1 MNRFYLNLFSA
12 VSRNMAK
19 MLLVAAA
26 ISAPATSIR
35 VTAAPVSSAAVVDD
49 SPVKMKDAPLGASP
63 ITGLADL
70 TGLTLDQI
78 TACVVDE
85 NKFPDDK
92 TKIVFLY
99 NVKTGQFINA
109 GGYWGTHISLKDY
122 PISLWVNINDTGL
135 EFAQNLETGQGAL
148 LGWVAKDDLEAD
160 RGVFVDRKKNES
172 VGTHNPWTLE
182 QVTGDTKNS
191 FRIYTKVGEAN
202 YYLCANG
209 GVTDQDKNCEAMPM
223 DVIKN
228 KNLTGYDSWRV
239 FTMEQ
244 ILDLQK
250 LNSDNMTSSLDISF
264 ELLCPGFSRG
274 NKDISKWKIA
284 TFGVATDGGAR
295 FGLDKLYNTTPK
307 MGADKTYDKNV
318 VGDEKTAFGDITY
331 KGSEDY
337 MRKLGKYYCADA
349 KNIRGAIYQD
359 VKVSRGG
366 SYVVECKGFSTTSKA
381 KLFATRLDKDGNEMP
396 HSLHQ
401 TVLWQTEDM
410 SEAEKEALHV
420 AEQNMDYA
428 GKNFYGSRQYIN
440 TVLVQIPEPE
450 DEGDYNY
457 IRFGLV
463 IGEDRDDTTPGSGE
477 WTVFDDFRLLY
488 ASRTIDEDLILDEDR
503 ADLEYLFTCSN
514 NYKNKVLHLKK
525 TLKTDK
531 WNSFV
536 LPVNLSRDQFRQA
549 FGANARLAK
558 LSNLTSNEIQFQTV
572 KMDDDNIADKVL
584 EAYTPY
590 IIFPNK
596 DMSTSLTPRY
606 RALLTETGTG
616 TKSHQVVIAGN
627 HFEIPN
633 VTLATNAENKN
644 DLTNID
650 PDTWTTRKMYSVSG
664 NGTMEAHG
672 TFARTFG
679 TAEQN
684 LDENSNDYGK
694 YTFTDRNIIAGRDD
708 LAGSYFFDNGTLY
721 HSDTK
726 VRGLRGFSCWFKPVN
741 GAATKTSL
749 YIDGVANGV
758 STDLTDVI
766 YFGDNEPKGK
776 AAQGIFN
783 MQGQLV
789 RHGSD
794 TTGLPAGL
802 YIVNGRKRVV
812 E

>member
-1 MNRFYLNLFSA
+1 MNRFYLNLFS
-12 VSRNMAK
+12 VMSHNMAK

-26 ISAPATSIR
+26 ISASATSIK
-35 VTAAPVSSAAVVDD
+35 VTAAPVSSAAVVDE
-49 SPVKMKDAPLGASP
+49 SPVKMKDALLGTSP

-78 TACVVDE
+78 TACAVPE
-85 NKFPDDK
+85 NTFPDDK
-92 TKIVFLY
+92 AKIVFLY
-99 NVKTGQFINA
+99 NVRTGQFINA

-122 PISLWVNINDTGL
+122 PISLWVNTNGTGL

-148 LGWVAKDDLEAD
+148 LGWVANDKLDAD

-182 QVTGDTKNS
+182 QVPGDAKNS

-209 GVTDQDKNCEAMPM
+209 DVTDQDKNCEAMPI
-223 DVIKN
+223 DSINKN
-228 KNLTGYDSWRV
+228 NLTGYDSWRV

-244 ILDLQK
+244 ILNLQK

-274 NKDISKWKIA
+274 NKDIEKWKIA
-284 TFGVATDGGAR
+284 TFGVAADGGAR

-307 MGADKTYDKNV
+307 VRTDKTYDKDV
-318 VGDEKTAFGDITY
+318 VGNEETAFGEITY
-331 KGSEDY
+331 KGSDDY

-381 KLFATRLDKDGNEMP
+381 KLFATRLDKDGNEVP

-410 SEAEKEALHV
+410 SEAERTALHV
-420 AEQNMDYA
+420 DEQNMDYA

-450 DEGDYNY
+450 NEGDYNY

-463 IGEDRDDTTPGSGE
+463 IGEDKDDKTPGSGE

-572 KMDDDNIADKVL
+572 NLNDATMADKVL

-606 RALLTETGTG
+606 KALLTETGG
-616 TKSHQVVIAGN
+616 AAKSHQVVIAGN

-633 VTLATNAENKN
+633 VTLATKEDNTN
-644 DLTNID
+644 DLDNID
-650 PDTWTTRKMYSVSG
+650 HDTWTTRKMYSVSG

-708 LAGSYFFDNGTLY
+708 LVGSYFFDNGTLY

-726 VRGLRGFSCWFKPVN
+726 KRGLRGFSCWFKPVN
-741 GAATKTSL
+741 GEPTKTSL

-758 STDLTDVI
+758 STDLSDVI

>member
-49 SPVKMKDAPLGASP
+49 SPVKMKDALLGTSS

-78 TACVVDE
+78 TACAVDE

-99 NVKTGQFINA
+99 NVRTGQFINA

-122 PISLWVNINDTGL
+122 PISLWVNTNGTGL
-135 EFAQNLETGQGAL
+135 EFAQNLETGVGSL
-148 LGWVAKDDLEAD
+148 LGWVVNDKLDAD
-160 RGVFVDRKKNES
+160 EGVFIDRKKNED
-172 VGTHNPWTLE
+172 GWTHNPWTLE
-182 QVTGDTKNS
+182 QVTGDAKNS
-191 FRIYTKVGEAN
+191 FRICTKVGEAN

-209 GVTDQDKNCEAMPM
+209 DITDQDKNCEAMTI

-228 KNLTGYDSWRV
+228 NNLTGYDSWRV

-244 ILDLQK
+244 IQALQK
-250 LNSDNMTSSLDISF
+250 LNSDNMTSSLDLSF
-264 ELLCPGFSRG
+264 KLLCPGFSRG
-274 NKDISKWKIA
+274 TKDISKWKIA

-307 MGADKTYDKNV
+307 VRADKTYDKNV
-318 VGDEKTAFGDITY
+318 VGNEATTFGDITY
-331 KGSEDY
+331 QGSEDY

-359 VKVSRGG
+359 VKVESGG
-366 SYVVECKGFSTTSKA
+366 SYVIECKGFSTTSKA
-381 KLFATRLDKDGNEMP
+381 KLFATRLDKNGNEVKN
-396 HSLHQ
+396 SLHQ

-440 TVLVQIPEPE
+440 TVLVQIPEPA
-450 DEGDYNY
+450 EGDYNY
-457 IRFGLV
+457 IRFGLF
-463 IGEDRDDTTPGSGE
+463 IGEDKTDKTPGSGE

-488 ASRTIDEDLILDEDR
+488 ASKTIDEDLILDEDR
-503 ADLEYLFTCSN
+503 ADLEYLVKCSN
-514 NYKNKVLHLKK
+514 NYRNKVLHLKK

-572 KMDDDNIADKVL
+572 NLNDDNIAGKVL

-596 DMSTSLTPRY
+596 NMSANRGPAY
-606 RALLTETGTG
+606 KALLTETGTE

-633 VTLATNAENKN
+633 ITLATKADNTN
-644 DLTNID
+644 DLDNLNTT
-650 PDTWTTRKMYSVSG
+650 TWTTKKMYSVSG

-679 TAEQN
+679 TAVQE
-684 LDENSNDYGK
+684 LDEDSADYGK
-694 YTFTDRNIIAGRDD
+694 YTFTDRKIIKGRDD
-708 LAGSYFFDNGTLY
+708 LKGSYFFDNGTLY

-741 GAATKTSL
+741 GEPTKTSL

-758 STDLTDVI
+758 STDLSDVI

>member
-1 MNRFYLNLFSA
+1 M
-12 VSRNMAK
+12 
-19 MLLVAAA
+19 
-26 ISAPATSIR
+26 
-35 VTAAPVSSAAVVDD
+35 
-49 SPVKMKDAPLGASP
+49 
-63 ITGLADL
+63 
-70 TGLTLDQI
+70 
-78 TACVVDE
+78 
-85 NKFPDDK
+85 
-92 TKIVFLY
+92 
-99 NVKTGQFINA
+99 
-109 GGYWGTHISLKDY
+109 
-122 PISLWVNINDTGL
+122 
-135 EFAQNLETGQGAL
+135 
-148 LGWVAKDDLEAD
+148 
-160 RGVFVDRKKNES
+160 
-172 VGTHNPWTLE
+172 
-182 QVTGDTKNS
+182 
-191 FRIYTKVGEAN
+191 
-202 YYLCANG
+202 
-209 GVTDQDKNCEAMPM
+209 
-223 DVIKN
+223 
-228 KNLTGYDSWRV
+228 
-239 FTMEQ
+239 
-244 ILDLQK
+244 
-250 LNSDNMTSSLDISF
+250 
-264 ELLCPGFSRG
+264 
-274 NKDISKWKIA
+274 
-284 TFGVATDGGAR
+284 
-295 FGLDKLYNTTPK
+295 
-307 MGADKTYDKNV
+307 
-318 VGDEKTAFGDITY
+318 
-331 KGSEDY
+331 
-337 MRKLGKYYCADA
+337 
-349 KNIRGAIYQD
+349 
-359 VKVSRGG
+359 
-366 SYVVECKGFSTTSKA
+366 
-381 KLFATRLDKDGNEMP
+381 DKDGKEVS

-410 SEAEKEALHV
+410 SESERAALHV
-420 AEQNMDYA
+420 DEQNMDYA

-440 TVLVQIPEPE
+440 TVLVQIPELK
-450 DEGDYNY
+450 DGDCNY
-457 IRFGLV
+457 IRFGLF
-463 IGEDRDDTTPGSGE
+463 IGEDKDDKTPGSGE

-488 ASRTIDEDLILDEDR
+488 ASKTIDEDLILDEDR
-503 ADLEYLFTCSN
+503 ADLEYLYTCSN
-514 NYKNKVLHLKK
+514 NYRNKVLHLKK

-558 LSNLTSNEIQFQTV
+558 LSNLTSTEIQFKTV
-572 KMDDDNIADKVL
+572 KMDDENIADKVL

-606 RALLTETGTG
+606 KALLTETGG
-616 TKSHQVVIAGN
+616 AAKSHQVVIAGN

-633 VTLATNAENKN
+633 VTLATKEDNTN
-644 DLTNID
+644 DLDNID
-650 PDTWTTRKMYSVSG
+650 RDTWTTRKMYSVSG

-684 LDENSNDYGK
+684 LDEESKDYGK

-726 VRGLRGFSCWFKPVN
+726 KRGLRGFSCWFKPVN
-741 GAATKTSL
+741 GEPTKTSL

-758 STDLTDVI
+758 STDLSDVI

>member
-1 MNRFYLNLFSA
+1 MNKFYLNLFSA

-26 ISAPATSIR
+26 ISASATSVR
-35 VTAAPVSSAAVVDD
+35 VTAAPVSSAAVVDE
-49 SPVKMKDAPLGASP
+49 SPVKMKDALLGTSS

-78 TACVVDE
+78 TACAVPE
-85 NKFPDDK
+85 NTFPDDK
-92 TKIVFLY
+92 AKIVFLY
-99 NVKTGQFINA
+99 NVRTGQFINA

-122 PISLWVNINDTGL
+122 PMPLWVNTNGTGL
-135 EFAQNLETGQGAL
+135 EFAQNLETGVGSL
-148 LGWVAKDDLEAD
+148 LGWVVNNNLEAD
-160 RGVFVDRKKNES
+160 RGVFIDRKKSET
-172 VGTHNPWTLE
+172 GWTHNPWTLE
-182 QVTGDTKNS
+182 QVTGDAKKS
-191 FRIYTKVGEAN
+191 FRISTKVGEAN

-209 GVTDQDKNCEAMPM
+209 DITDQDKNCEAMPI
-223 DVIKN
+223 DVINN
-228 KNLTGYDSWRV
+228 KNLTGYDLWRV

-244 ILDLQK
+244 ILNLQK

-274 NKDISKWKIA
+274 NKDIEKWKIA
-284 TFGVATDGGAR
+284 TFGVATGGGAR

-307 MGADKTYDKNV
+307 VRADKTYDKNV

-359 VKVSRGG
+359 VMVSRGG

-381 KLFATRLDKDGNEMP
+381 KLFATRLDKKGNEMP

-410 SEAEKEALHV
+410 SEAERTALHV
-420 AEQNMDYA
+420 DEQNMDYA

-450 DEGDYNY
+450 NEGDYNY

-463 IGEDRDDTTPGSGE
+463 IGEDKNDTTPGSGE

-572 KMDDDNIADKVL
+572 NLNDDKMAGKVL

-596 DMSTSLTPRY
+596 DMSTSFTPRY

-633 VTLATNAENKN
+633 VTLATKEDNTN
-644 DLTNID
+644 DLDNID
-650 PDTWTTRKMYSVSG
+650 RDTWTTKKMYSVSG

-694 YTFTDRNIIAGRDD
+694 YTFTDRNIIDGRDN
-708 LAGSYFFDNGTLY
+708 LKGSYFFDNGTLY

-758 STDLTDVI
+758 STDLSDVI

>member
-1 MNRFYLNLFSA
+1 MFYLNLFSA

-26 ISAPATSIR
+26 ISAPATSLR
-35 VTAAPVSSAAVVDD
+35 VTATPVSSAAVVDD

-70 TGLTLDQI
+70 TGLTLDEI
-78 TACVVDE
+78 TACAVPE
-85 NKFPDDK
+85 NSFPDERA
-92 TKIVFLY
+92 KIVFLY

-122 PISLWVNINDTGL
+122 PISLWVNTNGTGL

-160 RGVFVDRKKNES
+160 RGVFIDRSKNES
-172 VGTHNPWTLE
+172 GWTHNPWTLE
-182 QVTGDTKNS
+182 QVPGDAKNS
-191 FRIYTKVGEAN
+191 FKISTKVGEAN
-202 YYLCANG
+202 YYLCANR
-209 GVTDQDKNCEAMPM
+209 GVTDQDKNCEAMPAE
-223 DVIKN
+223 DIKN
-228 KNLTGYDSWRV
+228 NNLADYDVWRV
-239 FTMEQ
+239 FTMKQ
-244 ILDLQK
+244 ILDLQL

-274 NKDISKWKIA
+274 NKDISKWNIA
-284 TFGVATDGGAR
+284 TFGVATGGGAR

-307 MGADKTYDKNV
+307 VINDDNKKHYDINV
-318 VGDEKTAFGDITY
+318 VGNEKTTFGNITY
-331 KGSEDY
+331 TGSEDY

-381 KLFATRLDKDGNEMP
+381 KLFATRLDKNGKEQP
-396 HSLHQ
+396 LSLHQ

-420 AEQNMDYA
+420 DEQNMDYA

-440 TVLVQIPEPE
+440 TVLVQIPEL
-450 DEGDYNY
+450 DEGDFNY
-457 IRFGLV
+457 IRFGLC

-536 LPVNLSRDQFRQA
+536 LPVNLSRNQFRQA

-572 KMDDDNIADKVL
+572 NLNDNKIADKVL

-596 DMSTSLTPRY
+596 DMSTSFTPRY

-616 TKSHQVVIAGN
+616 TKSHQVVIEGN

-633 VTLATNAENKN
+633 VTLATKEDNTN
-644 DLTNID
+644 DLDNID
-650 PDTWTTRKMYSVSG
+650 RDTWTINKMYSVSG

-679 TAEQN
+679 TATQN
-684 LDENSNDYGK
+684 LDESSNDYGK
-694 YTFTDRNIIAGRDD
+694 YTFTDRKIIDGRDD
-708 LAGSYFFDNGTLY
+708 LKGSYFFDNGTLY

-741 GAATKTSL
+741 GEPTKTSL

-758 STDLTDVI
+758 STDLSDVI
-766 YFGDNEPKGK
+766 YFGDDEPKGK

>member
-1 MNRFYLNLFSA
+1 MNMFYLNLFSA

-26 ISAPATSIR
+26 ISAPATSVR

-49 SPVKMKDAPLGASP
+49 SPVKMKDALLGESS

-78 TACVVDE
+78 TACAVKADS
-85 NKFPDDK
+85 FPADRA
-92 TKIVFLY
+92 KIVFLY

-122 PISLWVNINDTGL
+122 PISLWVNTNGTGL

-148 LGWVAKDDLEAD
+148 LGWVANDKLEAD
-160 RGVFVDRKKNES
+160 RGVFVDRTKNES
-172 VGTHNPWTLE
+172 GWTHNPWTLE
-182 QVTGDTKNS
+182 QVTGDAKNS
-191 FRIYTKVGEAN
+191 FKIYTKVGEVN
-202 YYLCANG
+202 YYLCANR
-209 GVTDQDKNCEAMPM
+209 GVTDQDKNCEAMPI
-223 DVIKN
+223 DVIN
-228 KNLTGYDSWRV
+228 NNNLASYDLWRV

-244 ILDLQK
+244 ILNLQK

-274 NKDISKWKIA
+274 NKDISKWNIA
-284 TFGVATDGGAR
+284 TFGVATGGGAR
-295 FGLDKLYNTTPK
+295 FGLDKLYNTTPIVK
-307 MGADKTYDKNV
+307 ENNAYDINV
-318 VGDEKTAFGDITY
+318 VGNEATQFGDITY
-331 KGSEDY
+331 TGSQDY

-381 KLFATRLDKDGNEMP
+381 KLFATRLDKNGKEQP
-396 HSLHQ
+396 LSLHQ

-420 AEQNMDYA
+420 DEQNMDYA

-440 TVLVQIPEPE
+440 TVLVQIPELKG
-450 DEGDYNY
+450 DDYNY

-463 IGEDRDDTTPGSGE
+463 IGENRDDTTPGSGE

-572 KMDDDNIADKVL
+572 KMDDDKMAGKVL

-596 DMSTSLTPRY
+596 DMSTSFTPPY

-616 TKSHQVVIAGN
+616 TKSHQVVIEGN

-633 VTLATNAENKN
+633 VTLATKEDNTN
-644 DLTNID
+644 DLDNID
-650 PDTWTTRKMYSVSG
+650 RATWTTKKMYSVSG
-664 NGTMEAHG
+664 NGTMKAHG

-684 LDENSNDYGK
+684 LDEKSNDYGK
-694 YTFTDRNIIAGRDD
+694 YTFTDRKIIEGRDD
-708 LAGSYFFDNGTLY
+708 LKGSYFFDNGTLY

-741 GAATKTSL
+741 GEPTKTSL

-758 STDLTDVI
+758 STDLSDVI
-766 YFGDNEPKGK
+766 YFGDDEPKGK

>member
-26 ISAPATSIR
+26 ISAPATSVR

-49 SPVKMKDAPLGASP
+49 SPVKMKDALLGTSS

-70 TGLTLDQI
+70 TGLTLDEI
-78 TACVVDE
+78 TACAVPEDT
-85 NKFPDDK
+85 FPDERA
-92 TKIVFLY
+92 KIVFLY

-122 PISLWVNINDTGL
+122 PISLWVNTNGTGL
-135 EFAQNLETGQGAL
+135 EFAQNLETGVGSL
-148 LGWVAKDDLEAD
+148 LGWVVNNNLEAD
-160 RGVFVDRKKNES
+160 RGVFIDRRKNET
-172 VGTHNPWTLE
+172 GWTHNPWTLE
-182 QVTGDTKNS
+182 QVPGDAKNS
-191 FRIYTKVGEAN
+191 FRISTKVGEAN

-209 GVTDQDKNCEAMPM
+209 DITDQDKNCEAMPI
-223 DVIKN
+223 DVINN
-228 KNLTGYDSWRV
+228 KNLTGYDLWRV

-244 ILDLQK
+244 ILNLQK
-250 LNSDNMTSSLDISF
+250 LNSDNMTSSLDLSF
-264 ELLCPGFSRG
+264 KLLCPGFSRG

-284 TFGVATDGGAR
+284 TFGVATGGGAR
-295 FGLDKLYNTTPK
+295 FGLDKLYNITPIVK
-307 MGADKTYDKNV
+307 EEKKYDINV
-318 VGDEKTAFGDITY
+318 VGNEATTFGDITY
-331 KGSEDY
+331 QGSEDY

-359 VKVSRGG
+359 VKVESGG
-366 SYVVECKGFSTTSKA
+366 SYVIECKGFSTTSKA

-420 AEQNMDYA
+420 DEQNMDYA

-440 TVLVQIPEPE
+440 TVLVQIPDL
-450 DEGDYNY
+450 DEGNYNY
-457 IRFGLV
+457 IRFGLF
-463 IGEDRDDTTPGSGE
+463 IGEDKDDKTPGSGE

-536 LPVNLSRDQFRQA
+536 LPVNLSRNQFRQA

-572 KMDDDNIADKVL
+572 NLNDDKMADKVL

-590 IIFPNK
+590 IIFPNR
-596 DMSTSLTPRY
+596 DMSTSITPRY
-606 RALLTETGTG
+606 RALLTETGTN

-633 VTLATNAENKN
+633 VTLATKADNTN
-644 DLTNID
+644 DLDNID
-650 PDTWTTRKMYSVSG
+650 RDTWTTRKMYSVSG

-684 LDENSNDYGK
+684 LNENSNDYGK
-694 YTFTDRNIIAGRDD
+694 YTFTDRNIIAGRDN

-741 GAATKTSL
+741 GEPTKTSL

-758 STDLTDVI
+758 STDLSDVI

>member
-1 MNRFYLNLFSA
+1 MFYLNLFSA

-26 ISAPATSIR
+26 ISAPATSVR

-49 SPVKMKDAPLGASP
+49 SPVKMKDALLGESS

-70 TGLTLDQI
+70 TGLTLDEI
-78 TACVVDE
+78 
-85 NKFPDDK
+85 NKCAVEEGAFPDDK
-92 TKIVFLY
+92 AKIVFLY
-99 NVKTGQFINA
+99 NVRTGQFINA

-122 PISLWVNINDTGL
+122 PISLWVNTNGTGL

-160 RGVFVDRKKNES
+160 RGVFIDRSKNES
-172 VGTHNPWTLE
+172 GWTHNPWTLE
-182 QVTGDTKNS
+182 QVTGDAKNS
-191 FRIYTKVGEAN
+191 FRIYTKVGGVN

-209 GVTDQDKNCEAMPM
+209 GVIDQNKNCEAMPLE
-223 DVIKN
+223 VIN
-228 KNLTGYDSWRV
+228 NNNLTGYDLWRV

-244 ILDLQK
+244 ILNLQK

-274 NKDISKWKIA
+274 NKDISKWNIA
-284 TFGVATDGGAR
+284 TFGVATGGGAR
-295 FGLDKLYNTTPK
+295 FGLDKLYNTTPIVK
-307 MGADKTYDKNV
+307 ENNAYDINV
-318 VGDEKTAFGDITY
+318 VGNKETTFGDITY
-331 KGSEDY
+331 TGSQDY

-366 SYVVECKGFSTTSKA
+366 SYVVECKGFSTTNKA
-381 KLFATRLDKDGNEMP
+381 KLFATRLDKNGKEQP
-396 HSLHQ
+396 LSLHQ

-420 AEQNMDYA
+420 DEQNMDYA

-440 TVLVQIPEPE
+440 TVLVQIPEL

-463 IGEDRDDTTPGSGE
+463 IGKDRDDTTPGSDE

-572 KMDDDNIADKVL
+572 NLDDDKMAGKVL

-596 DMSTSLTPRY
+596 DMSTSFTSRY

-616 TKSHQVVIAGN
+616 TKSHQVVIEGN

-633 VTLATNAENKN
+633 VTLATKADNTN
-644 DLTNID
+644 DLDNID
-650 PDTWTTRKMYSVSG
+650 RDTWTTKKMYSVSG

-684 LDENSNDYGK
+684 LNENSNDYGK
-694 YTFTDRNIIAGRDD
+694 YTFTDRKIIDGRDN
-708 LAGSYFFDNGTLY
+708 LKGSYFFDNGTLY

-741 GAATKTSL
+741 GEPTKTSL

-758 STDLTDVI
+758 STDLSDVI

>member
-1 MNRFYLNLFSA
+1 MNRFYLNLFS
-12 VSRNMAK
+12 VMSHNMAK

-26 ISAPATSIR
+26 ISALATSVR
-35 VTAAPVSSAAVVDD
+35 VTAAPVSSAAVVDE
-49 SPVKMKDAPLGASP
+49 SPVKMKDALLGTSS

-70 TGLTLDQI
+70 TGLTLNDI
-78 TACVVDE
+78 TACAVTE
-85 NKFPDDK
+85 GSFPDDK

-99 NVKTGQFINA
+99 NVRTGQFINA

-122 PISLWVNINDTGL
+122 PISLWVNTNGTGL
-135 EFAQNLETGQGAL
+135 EFAQNLETGVGSL
-148 LGWVAKDDLEAD
+148 LGWVVNNNLEAD
-160 RGVFVDRKKNES
+160 RGVFIDRRKNET
-172 VGTHNPWTLE
+172 GWTHNPWTLE
-182 QVTGDTKNS
+182 QVTGDAKNS
-191 FRIYTKVGEAN
+191 FRISTKVGEAN

-209 GVTDQDKNCEAMPM
+209 DITDQDKNCEAMPI
-223 DVIKN
+223 DVINN
-228 KNLTGYDSWRV
+228 KNLTGYDLWRV

-244 ILDLQK
+244 ILNLQK

-264 ELLCPGFSRG
+264 KLLCPGFSRG

-284 TFGVATDGGAR
+284 NFGVATDGGAR
-295 FGLDKLYNTTPK
+295 FGLDKLYNITPIVK
-307 MGADKTYDKNV
+307 EDKKYDINV
-318 VGDEKTAFGDITY
+318 VGNEATTFGDITY
-331 KGSEDY
+331 QGSEDY

-381 KLFATRLDKDGNEMP
+381 KLFATRLDKDGNEVA

-410 SEAEKEALHV
+410 SETERAALHV
-420 AEQNMDYA
+420 DEQNMDYA

-440 TVLVQIPEPE
+440 TVLVQIPEL

-463 IGEDRDDTTPGSGE
+463 IGENEKDTTPESGE

-572 KMDDDNIADKVL
+572 NLNDATIADKVL

-679 TAEQN
+679 AAEQN

-694 YTFTDRNIIAGRDD
+694 YTFTDRKIIKGRDD

-741 GAATKTSL
+741 GEPTKTSL

-758 STDLTDVI
+758 STDLSDVI
-766 YFGDNEPKGK
+766 YFGDDEPKGK

>member
-1 MNRFYLNLFSA
+1 MNMLYLNLFS
-12 VSRNMAK
+12 VMSRNIAK
-19 MLLVAAA
+19 MLLVAAV
-26 ISAPATSIR
+26 ISAPATSLR

-49 SPVKMKDAPLGASP
+49 SPVKMKDAPLGASS

-78 TACVVDE
+78 TACAVDE

-99 NVKTGQFINA
+99 NVRTGQFINA

-122 PISLWVNINDTGL
+122 PISLWVNTNGTGL

-160 RGVFVDRKKNES
+160 RGVFIDRKKNET
-172 VGTHNPWTLE
+172 GWTHNPWTLE
-182 QVTGDTKNS
+182 QVTGDAKNS
-191 FRIYTKVGEAN
+191 FKIYTKVGEAN

-209 GVTDQDKNCEAMPM
+209 GVIDQNKNCEAMPI
-223 DVIKN
+223 DDIKN
-228 KNLTGYDSWRV
+228 NNLTGYDSWRV

-264 ELLCPGFSRG
+264 KLLCPGFSRG
-274 NKDISKWKIA
+274 NKDIEKWKIVRFDGA
-284 TFGVATDGGAR
+284 TGVGAR
-295 FGLDKLYNTTPK
+295 FGLDKLYNTTPIVK
-307 MGADKTYDKNV
+307 KDNAYEINV
-318 VGDEKTAFGDITY
+318 VGDKETTFGNITY
-331 KGSEDY
+331 KKSDDY
-337 MRKLGKYYCADA
+337 MRKLGKYCCADA

-359 VKVSRGG
+359 VKVESGG
-366 SYVVECKGFSTTSKA
+366 SYVIECKGFSTTSKA
-381 KLFATRLDKDGNEMP
+381 KLFATCLDKNGNEVA

-420 AEQNMDYA
+420 DEQNMDYA

-440 TVLVQIPEPE
+440 TVLVQIP
-450 DEGDYNY
+450 DSITKEGGCY
-457 IRFGLV
+457 IRFGLC
-463 IGEDRDDTTPGSGE
+463 IGEDENDKTPGSGE

-503 ADLEYLFTCSN
+503 ADLEYLYTCSN

-536 LPVNLSRDQFRQA
+536 LPVNLSRNQFRQA

-572 KMDDDNIADKVL
+572 NLNDDNIADKVL

-633 VTLATNAENKN
+633 VTLATKEDNTN
-644 DLTNID
+644 DLGNID
-650 PDTWTTRKMYSVSG
+650 RDTWTTRKMYSVSG

-694 YTFTDRNIIAGRDD
+694 YTFTDRKIIEGRDD
-708 LAGSYFFDNGTLY
+708 LRGSYFFDNGTLY
-721 HSDTK
+721 HSDTN

-741 GAATKTSL
+741 GEPTKTSL

-758 STDLTDVI
+758 STDLSDVI
-766 YFGDNEPKGK
+766 YFGDNELKGK

>member
-26 ISAPATSIR
+26 ISAPATSLR

-49 SPVKMKDAPLGASP
+49 SPVKMKDALLGTSS

-70 TGLTLDQI
+70 TGLTLNDI
-78 TACVVDE
+78 TACAVTE
-85 NKFPDDK
+85 GSFPDDK

-99 NVKTGQFINA
+99 NVRTGQFINA

-122 PISLWVNINDTGL
+122 PISLWVNTNGTGL
-135 EFAQNLETGQGAL
+135 EFAQNLETGVGSL
-148 LGWVAKDDLEAD
+148 LGWVVNNNLEAD
-160 RGVFVDRKKNES
+160 RGVFIDRRKNET
-172 VGTHNPWTLE
+172 GWTHNPWTLE
-182 QVTGDTKNS
+182 QVTGDAKNS
-191 FRIYTKVGEAN
+191 FKISTKVDGAN

-209 GVTDQDKNCEAMPM
+209 GVTDQDKNCEAMPI
-223 DVIKN
+223 DVINN
-228 KNLTGYDSWRV
+228 KNLTGYDLWRV

-244 ILDLQK
+244 ILNLQK

-264 ELLCPGFSRG
+264 KLLCPGFSRG

-284 TFGVATDGGAR
+284 NFGVATGGGAR
-295 FGLDKLYNTTPK
+295 FGLDKLYNTTPIVK
-307 MGADKTYDKNV
+307 EDNAYEINV
-318 VGDEKTAFGDITY
+318 VGDKETTFGNITY
-331 KGSEDY
+331 KKSDDY
-337 MRKLGKYYCADA
+337 MRKLGKYCCADA

-359 VKVSRGG
+359 VKVESGG
-366 SYVVECKGFSTTSKA
+366 SYVIECKGFSTTSKA

-420 AEQNMDYA
+420 DEQNMDYA

-440 TVLVQIPEPE
+440 TVLVQIPELKG
-450 DEGDYNY
+450 DDYNY
-457 IRFGLV
+457 IRFGLF
-463 IGEDRDDTTPGSGE
+463 IGEDKDDTTPGSGE

-503 ADLEYLFTCSN
+503 ADLEYLYTCSN
-514 NYKNKVLHLKK
+514 NYRNKVLHLKK

-536 LPVNLSRDQFRQA
+536 LPVNLSRNQFRQA

-572 KMDDDNIADKVL
+572 NLNDDNIADKVL

-633 VTLATNAENKN
+633 VTLATKEDNTN
-644 DLTNID
+644 DLDNID
-650 PDTWTTRKMYSVSG
+650 RATWTTKKMYSVSG
-664 NGTMEAHG
+664 NGTMKAHG

-684 LDENSNDYGK
+684 LNEDSNDYGK

-726 VRGLRGFSCWFKPVN
+726 KRGLRGFSCWFKPVN
-741 GAATKTSL
+741 GEPTKTSL

-758 STDLTDVI
+758 STDLSDVI
-766 YFGDNEPKGK
+766 YFGDDEPKGK

>member
-1 MNRFYLNLFSA
+1 MNRFYLNLFS
-12 VSRNMAK
+12 VMSHNMAK

-26 ISAPATSIR
+26 ISAPATSVR

-49 SPVKMKDAPLGASP
+49 SPVKMKDALLGTSS

-70 TGLTLDQI
+70 TGLTLDEI
-78 TACVVDE
+78 TACAVPEDS
-85 NKFPDDK
+85 FPDNRA
-92 TKIVFLY
+92 KIVFLY
-99 NVKTGQFINA
+99 NVRTGQFINA

-148 LGWVAKDDLEAD
+148 LGWVANNNLEAD
-160 RGVFVDRKKNES
+160 RGVFIDRKKNET
-172 VGTHNPWTLE
+172 GWTHNPWTLE
-182 QVTGDTKNS
+182 QVTGDAKNS
-191 FRIYTKVGEAN
+191 FKIYTKVGEAN

-209 GVTDQDKNCEAMPM
+209 GVIDQNKNCEAMPIG
-223 DVIKN
+223 DIKN
-228 KNLTGYDSWRV
+228 NNLTGYDSWRV

-264 ELLCPGFSRG
+264 KLLCPGFSRG
-274 NKDISKWKIA
+274 NKDIEKWKIVRFDGA
-284 TFGVATDGGAR
+284 TGVGAR
-295 FGLDKLYNTTPK
+295 FGLDKLYNTTPIVK
-307 MGADKTYDKNV
+307 KDNAYEINV
-318 VGDEKTAFGDITY
+318 VGDKETTFGNITY
-331 KGSEDY
+331 KKSDDY
-337 MRKLGKYYCADA
+337 MRKLGKYCCADA

-359 VKVSRGG
+359 VKVESGG
-366 SYVVECKGFSTTSKA
+366 SYVIECKGFSTTSKA

-420 AEQNMDYA
+420 DEQNMDYA

-440 TVLVQIPEPE
+440 TVLVQIP
-450 DEGDYNY
+450 DSITKEGGCY

-536 LPVNLSRDQFRQA
+536 LPVNLSRNQFRQA

-572 KMDDDNIADKVL
+572 NMNDDNIADKVL

-596 DMSTSLTPRY
+596 DMSTSFTPPY

-616 TKSHQVVIAGN
+616 TKSHQVVIEGN

-633 VTLATNAENKN
+633 VTLATKEDNTN
-644 DLTNID
+644 DLDNID
-650 PDTWTTRKMYSVSG
+650 RDTWTTRKMYSVSG

-694 YTFTDRNIIAGRDD
+694 YTFTDRKIIEGRDD
-708 LAGSYFFDNGTLY
+708 LKGSYFFDNGTLY

-726 VRGLRGFSCWFKPVN
+726 KRGLRGFSCWFKPVN
-741 GAATKTSL
+741 GEPTKTSL

-758 STDLTDVI
+758 STDLSDVI

>member
-1 MNRFYLNLFSA
+1 MFYLNLFSA

-26 ISAPATSIR
+26 ISAPATSVR

-70 TGLTLDQI
+70 TGLTLDEI
-78 TACVVDE
+78 TACAVPEDS
-85 NKFPDDK
+85 FPDNRA
-92 TKIVFLY
+92 KIVFLY
-99 NVKTGQFINA
+99 NVRTGQFINA

-135 EFAQNLETGQGAL
+135 DFAQNLETGQGAL

-160 RGVFVDRKKNES
+160 RGVFIDRKKNET
-172 VGTHNPWTLE
+172 GWTHNPWTLE
-182 QVTGDTKNS
+182 QVTGDAKNS
-191 FRIYTKVGEAN
+191 FKIYTKVGEAN

-209 GVTDQDKNCEAMPM
+209 GVIDQNKNCEAMPI
-223 DVIKN
+223 DDIKN
-228 KNLTGYDSWRV
+228 NNLADYDLWRV

-274 NKDISKWKIA
+274 NKDISKWNIA
-284 TFGVATDGGAR
+284 TFGVATGGGAR
-295 FGLDKLYNTTPK
+295 FGLDKLYNTTPIVK
-307 MGADKTYDKNV
+307 ENNAYDKNV
-318 VGDEKTAFGDITY
+318 VGNEATQFGDITY
-331 KGSEDY
+331 TGSQDY

-366 SYVVECKGFSTTSKA
+366 SYVIECKGFSTTSKA
-381 KLFATRLDKDGNEMP
+381 KLFATRLDKNGKEQP
-396 HSLHQ
+396 LSLHQ

-410 SEAEKEALHV
+410 SEAERAALHV
-420 AEQNMDYA
+420 DEQNMDYA

-440 TVLVQIPEPE
+440 TVLVQIPEL

-503 ADLEYLFTCSN
+503 ADLEYLFKCSN

-572 KMDDDNIADKVL
+572 NLNDDKMAGKVL

-596 DMSTSLTPRY
+596 DMSTSFTPPY
-606 RALLTETGTG
+606 KALLTETGTG
-616 TKSHQVVIAGN
+616 TKSHQVVIEGN

-633 VTLATNAENKN
+633 VTLATKEDNTN
-644 DLTNID
+644 DLDNID
-650 PDTWTTRKMYSVSG
+650 RATWTTKKMYSVSG

-679 TAEQN
+679 AAEQN

-694 YTFTDRNIIAGRDD
+694 YTFTDRKIIEGRDD

-726 VRGLRGFSCWFKPVN
+726 VRGLRGFSCWFKPGN
-741 GAATKTSL
+741 GEPTKTSL

-758 STDLTDVI
+758 STDLSDVI
-766 YFGDNEPKGK
+766 YFGDDEPKGK

>member
-1 MNRFYLNLFSA
+1 MLYLNLFS
-12 VSRNMAK
+12 VMSRNMAK

-26 ISAPATSIR
+26 ISASATSVR

-70 TGLTLDQI
+70 TGLTLEEI
-78 TACVVDE
+78 TECAVTE
-85 NKFPDDK
+85 GTFPDDK
-92 TKIVFLY
+92 AKIVFLY
-99 NVKTGQFINA
+99 NVETGQFINA

-148 LGWVAKDDLEAD
+148 LGWVANNNLEAD
-160 RGVFVDRKKNES
+160 RGVFVDRIKNES
-172 VGTHNPWTLE
+172 VWTHNPWTLE
-182 QVTGDTKNS
+182 KVTGDTKNS
-191 FRIYTKVGEAN
+191 FKISTKVDGAN

-209 GVTDQDKNCEAMPM
+209 DVTDQNKNCEAMPI
-223 DVIKN
+223 DVINN
-228 KNLTGYDSWRV
+228 KNLTGYDLWRV

-244 ILDLQK
+244 ILNLQK

-264 ELLCPGFSRG
+264 KLLCPGFSRG

-284 TFGVATDGGAR
+284 TFGVATGGGAR
-295 FGLDKLYNTTPK
+295 FGLDKLYNTTPIVNEDN
-307 MGADKTYDKNV
+307 AYEINV
-318 VGDEKTAFGDITY
+318 VGDKETTFGNITY
-331 KGSEDY
+331 TGSQDY
-337 MRKLGKYYCADA
+337 MRKLGKYCCVDA

-359 VKVSRGG
+359 VKVESGG
-366 SYVVECKGFSTTSKA
+366 SYVIECKGFSTTSKA
-381 KLFATRLDKDGNEMP
+381 KLFATRLDKNGNEVKN
-396 HSLHQ
+396 SLHQ

-410 SEAEKEALHV
+410 SEAEREALHV
-420 AEQNMDYA
+420 DEQNMDYA

-440 TVLVQIPEPE
+440 TVLVQIPKL
-450 DEGDYNY
+450 DEGDFNY
-457 IRFGLV
+457 IRFGLF
-463 IGEDRDDTTPGSGE
+463 IGEDKDDKTPGSGE

-488 ASRTIDEDLILDEDR
+488 ASKTIDEDLILDEDR
-503 ADLEYLFTCSN
+503 ADLNYLVICSN
-514 NYKNKVLHLKK
+514 NYRNKVLHLKK

-536 LPVNLSRDQFRQA
+536 LPVNLSRNQFRQA

-572 KMDDDNIADKVL
+572 NMDDDKMAGKVL

-596 DMSTSLTPRY
+596 DMSTSFTPPY

-616 TKSHQVVIAGN
+616 TKSHQVVIEGN

-633 VTLATNAENKN
+633 VTLATKEDNTN
-644 DLTNID
+644 DLDNID
-650 PDTWTTRKMYSVSG
+650 RDTWTTKKMYSVSG

-679 TAEQN
+679 TAEQDM
-684 LDENSNDYGK
+684 DENSNDYGK
-694 YTFTDRNIIAGRDD
+694 YTFSDRNIIDGRDD
-708 LAGSYFFDNGTLY
+708 LRGSYFFDNGTLY

-726 VRGLRGFSCWFKPVN
+726 KRGLRGFSCWFKPVN
-741 GAATKTSL
+741 GEPTKTSL

-758 STDLTDVI
+758 STDLSDVI

>member
-1 MNRFYLNLFSA
+1 MFSA

-49 SPVKMKDAPLGASP
+49 SPVKMKDALLGTSS

-70 TGLTLDQI
+70 TGLTLNDI
-78 TACVVDE
+78 TACAVTE
-85 NKFPDDK
+85 GSFPDDK

-99 NVKTGQFINA
+99 NVRTGQFINA

-122 PISLWVNINDTGL
+122 PISLWVNTNGTGL
-135 EFAQNLETGQGAL
+135 EFAQNLETGVGSL
-148 LGWVAKDDLEAD
+148 LGWVVNDKLDAD
-160 RGVFVDRKKNES
+160 EGVFIDRKKNED
-172 VGTHNPWTLE
+172 GWTHNPWTLE
-182 QVTGDTKNS
+182 QVTGDAKNS
-191 FRIYTKVGEAN
+191 FRICTKVGEAN

-209 GVTDQDKNCEAMPM
+209 DKTDQDKNCEAMPI
-223 DVIKN
+223 DVINN
-228 KNLTGYDSWRV
+228 KNLTGYDLWRV

-244 ILDLQK
+244 IQALQK

-264 ELLCPGFSRG
+264 KLLCPGFSRG
-274 NKDISKWKIA
+274 NKDIGKWKIA
-284 TFGVATDGGAR
+284 TFGVATGGGAR

-307 MGADKTYDKNV
+307 VRADKTYDKNV
-318 VGDEKTAFGDITY
+318 VGNEATTFGDITY
-331 KGSEDY
+331 QGSEDY

-359 VKVSRGG
+359 VKVESGG
-366 SYVVECKGFSTTSKA
+366 SYVIECKGFSTTSKA

-410 SEAEKEALHV
+410 SEAERAALHV
-420 AEQNMDYA
+420 DEQNMDYA

-450 DEGDYNY
+450 NEGDYNY

-463 IGEDRDDTTPGSGE
+463 IGEDKNDTTPGSGE

-536 LPVNLSRDQFRQA
+536 LPVNLSRNQFRQA

-572 KMDDDNIADKVL
+572 NLNDDNIADKVL

-633 VTLATNAENKN
+633 VTLATKEDNTN
-644 DLTNID
+644 DLDNID
-650 PDTWTTRKMYSVSG
+650 RDTWTTRKMYSVSG

-684 LDENSNDYGK
+684 LDENSADYGK
-694 YTFTDRNIIAGRDD
+694 YTFTDRKIIDGRDN
-708 LAGSYFFDNGTLY
+708 LKGSYFFDNGTLY
-721 HSDTK
+721 HSDTN

-741 GAATKTSL
+741 GEPTKTSL

-758 STDLTDVI
+758 STDLSDVI

>member
-1 MNRFYLNLFSA
+1 MFYLNLFSA

-26 ISAPATSIR
+26 ISAPATSVR

-49 SPVKMKDAPLGASP
+49 SPVKMKDALLGESS

-78 TACVVDE
+78 TACAVKADS
-85 NKFPDDK
+85 FPADRA
-92 TKIVFLY
+92 KIVFLY

-122 PISLWVNINDTGL
+122 PISLWVNTNGTGL

-148 LGWVAKDDLEAD
+148 LGWVANDKLEAD
-160 RGVFVDRKKNES
+160 RGVFVDRTKNES
-172 VGTHNPWTLE
+172 GWTHNPWTLE
-182 QVTGDTKNS
+182 QVTGDAKNS
-191 FRIYTKVGEAN
+191 FKIYTKVGEVN
-202 YYLCANG
+202 YYLCANR
-209 GVTDQDKNCEAMPM
+209 GVTDQDKNCEAMPI
-223 DVIKN
+223 DVIN
-228 KNLTGYDSWRV
+228 NNNLASYDLWRV

-244 ILDLQK
+244 ILNLQK

-274 NKDISKWKIA
+274 NKDISKWNIA
-284 TFGVATDGGAR
+284 TFGVATGGGAR
-295 FGLDKLYNTTPK
+295 FGLDKLYNTTPIVK
-307 MGADKTYDKNV
+307 ENNAYDINV
-318 VGDEKTAFGDITY
+318 VGNEATQFGDITY
-331 KGSEDY
+331 TGSQDY

-381 KLFATRLDKDGNEMP
+381 KLFATRLDKNGKEQP
-396 HSLHQ
+396 LSLHQ

-420 AEQNMDYA
+420 DEQNMDYA

-440 TVLVQIPEPE
+440 TVLVQIPELKG
-450 DEGDYNY
+450 DDYNY

-463 IGEDRDDTTPGSGE
+463 IGENRDDTTPGSGE
-477 WTVFDDFRLLY
+477 WTGFDDFRLLY

-572 KMDDDNIADKVL
+572 KMDDDKMAGKVL

-596 DMSTSLTPRY
+596 DMSTSFTPPY

-616 TKSHQVVIAGN
+616 TKSHQVVIEGN

-633 VTLATNAENKN
+633 VTLATKEDNTN
-644 DLTNID
+644 DLDNID
-650 PDTWTTRKMYSVSG
+650 RATWTTKKMYSVSG
-664 NGTMEAHG
+664 NGTMKAHG

-684 LDENSNDYGK
+684 LDEKSNDYGK
-694 YTFTDRNIIAGRDD
+694 YTFTDRKIIEGRDD
-708 LAGSYFFDNGTLY
+708 LKGSYFFDNGTLY

-741 GAATKTSL
+741 GEPTKTSL

-758 STDLTDVI
+758 STDLSDVI
-766 YFGDNEPKGK
+766 YFGDDEPKGK

>member
-49 SPVKMKDAPLGASP
+49 SPVKMKDALLGTSS

-78 TACVVDE
+78 TACAVDE

-99 NVKTGQFINA
+99 NVRTGQFINA

-122 PISLWVNINDTGL
+122 PISLWVNTNGTGL
-135 EFAQNLETGQGAL
+135 EFAQNLETGVGSL
-148 LGWVAKDDLEAD
+148 LGWVVNDKLDAD
-160 RGVFVDRKKNES
+160 EGVFIDRKKNED
-172 VGTHNPWTLE
+172 GWTHNPWTLE
-182 QVTGDTKNS
+182 QVTGDAKNS
-191 FRIYTKVGEAN
+191 FRICTKVGEAN

-209 GVTDQDKNCEAMPM
+209 DITDQDKNCEAMTI

-228 KNLTGYDSWRV
+228 NNLTGYDSWRV

-244 ILDLQK
+244 IQALQK

-264 ELLCPGFSRG
+264 KLLCPGFSRG

-284 TFGVATDGGAR
+284 NFGVATDGGAR

-307 MGADKTYDKNV
+307 VRADKTYDKNV
-318 VGDEKTAFGDITY
+318 VGNEATTFGDITY
-331 KGSEDY
+331 QGSEDY

-359 VKVSRGG
+359 VKVESGG
-366 SYVVECKGFSTTSKA
+366 SYVIECKGFSTTSKA
-381 KLFATRLDKDGNEMP
+381 KLFATRLDKNGNEVKN
-396 HSLHQ
+396 SLHQ

-440 TVLVQIPEPE
+440 TVLVQIPEPA
-450 DEGDYNY
+450 EGDYNY
-457 IRFGLV
+457 IRFGLF
-463 IGEDRDDTTPGSGE
+463 IGEDKTDKTPGSGE

-488 ASRTIDEDLILDEDR
+488 ASKTIDEDLILDEDR
-503 ADLEYLFTCSN
+503 ADLEYLVKCSN
-514 NYKNKVLHLKK
+514 NYRNKVLHLKK

-572 KMDDDNIADKVL
+572 NLNDDNIAGKVL

-596 DMSTSLTPRY
+596 NMSANRGPAY
-606 RALLTETGTG
+606 KALLTETGTG

-633 VTLATNAENKN
+633 VTLATKEDNTN
-644 DLTNID
+644 DLDNID
-650 PDTWTTRKMYSVSG
+650 RDTWTTKKMYSVSG

-679 TAEQN
+679 TAEQD

-741 GAATKTSL
+741 GEPTKTSL

-758 STDLTDVI
+758 STDLSDVI

>member
-1 MNRFYLNLFSA
+1 MLYLNLFSA

-26 ISAPATSIR
+26 ISAPATSVR

-49 SPVKMKDAPLGASP
+49 SPVKMKDAPLGTSP

-70 TGLTLDQI
+70 TGLTLDEI
-78 TACVVDE
+78 
-85 NKFPDDK
+85 NKCAVPEDSFPDERA
-92 TKIVFLY
+92 KIVFLY

-122 PISLWVNINDTGL
+122 PISLWVNTNGTGL

-160 RGVFVDRKKNES
+160 RGVFIDRKKNET
-172 VGTHNPWTLE
+172 GWTHNPWTLE
-182 QVTGDTKNS
+182 KVTGDAKNS
-191 FRIYTKVGEAN
+191 FKISTKVGEAN
-202 YYLCANG
+202 YYLCANR
-209 GVTDQDKNCEAMPM
+209 GVIDQNKNCEAMPIG
-223 DVIKN
+223 DIKN
-228 KNLTGYDSWRV
+228 NNLTGYDSWRV

-284 TFGVATDGGAR
+284 TFGVATGGGAR
-295 FGLDKLYNTTPK
+295 FGLDKLYNTTPIVK
-307 MGADKTYDKNV
+307 EDNAYDKNV
-318 VGDEKTAFGDITY
+318 VGNEATTFGDITY
-331 KGSEDY
+331 KGREDY

-366 SYVVECKGFSTTSKA
+366 SYVIECKGFSTTSKA
-381 KLFATRLDKDGNEMP
+381 KLFATRLDKNGKEQP
-396 HSLHQ
+396 LSLHQ

-410 SEAEKEALHV
+410 SKAEREALHV
-420 AEQNMDYA
+420 DEQNMDYA

-440 TVLVQIPEPE
+440 TVLVQIPELK
-450 DEGDYNY
+450 EGEDYNY

-463 IGEDRDDTTPGSGE
+463 IGEDRDDKTPGSGE

-536 LPVNLSRDQFRQA
+536 LPVNLSRNQFRQA

-572 KMDDDNIADKVL
+572 NMNDETIADKVL

-596 DMSTSLTPRY
+596 DMSTSFTPRY

-616 TKSHQVVIAGN
+616 TKSHQVVIEGN

-633 VTLATNAENKN
+633 VTLATKEDNTN
-644 DLTNID
+644 DLDNID
-650 PDTWTTRKMYSVSG
+650 RDTWTINKMYSVSG

-679 TAEQN
+679 TATQN
-684 LDENSNDYGK
+684 LDESSADYGK
-694 YTFTDRNIIAGRDD
+694 YTFTDRKIIKGRDD

-741 GAATKTSL
+741 GEPTKTSL

-758 STDLTDVI
+758 STDLSDVI

>member
-1 MNRFYLNLFSA
+1 
-12 VSRNMAK
+12 
-19 MLLVAAA
+19 
-26 ISAPATSIR
+26 
-35 VTAAPVSSAAVVDD
+35 
-49 SPVKMKDAPLGASP
+49 MKED
-63 ITGLADL
+63 
-70 TGLTLDQI
+70 
-78 TACVVDE
+78 
-85 NKFPDDK
+85 NK
-92 TKIVFLY
+92 
-99 NVKTGQFINA
+99 
-109 GGYWGTHISLKDY
+109 
-122 PISLWVNINDTGL
+122 
-135 EFAQNLETGQGAL
+135 
-148 LGWVAKDDLEAD
+148 
-160 RGVFVDRKKNES
+160 
-172 VGTHNPWTLE
+172 
-182 QVTGDTKNS
+182 
-191 FRIYTKVGEAN
+191 
-202 YYLCANG
+202 
-209 GVTDQDKNCEAMPM
+209 
-223 DVIKN
+223 
-228 KNLTGYDSWRV
+228 
-239 FTMEQ
+239 
-244 ILDLQK
+244 
-250 LNSDNMTSSLDISF
+250 
-264 ELLCPGFSRG
+264 
-274 NKDISKWKIA
+274 
-284 TFGVATDGGAR
+284 
-295 FGLDKLYNTTPK
+295 
-307 MGADKTYDKNV
+307 YDKNV
-318 VGDEKTAFGDITY
+318 VGDKETKFGDITY
-331 KGSEDY
+331 TGSQDY
-337 MRKLGKYYCADA
+337 MRKLGKYCCVDA

-359 VKVSRGG
+359 VKVESGG
-366 SYVVECKGFSTTSKA
+366 SYVIECKGFSTTSKA
-381 KLFATRLDKDGNEMP
+381 KLFATRLDKDGNEVKN
-396 HSLHQ
+396 SLHQ

-420 AEQNMDYA
+420 DEQNMDYA

-440 TVLVQIPEPE
+440 TVLVQIPKLEN
-450 DEGDYNY
+450 GDFNY
-457 IRFGLV
+457 IRFGLF
-463 IGEDRDDTTPGSGE
+463 IGEDKDDKTPGSGE

-488 ASRTIDEDLILDEDR
+488 ASKTIDEDLILDEDR
-503 ADLEYLFTCSN
+503 ADLNYLVICSN
-514 NYKNKVLHLKK
+514 NYRNKVLHLKK

-536 LPVNLSRDQFRQA
+536 LPVNLSRNQFRQA

-572 KMDDDNIADKVL
+572 NMDDDEMAGKVL

-596 DMSTSLTPRY
+596 DMSTNFTPPY

-616 TKSHQVVIAGN
+616 TKSHQVVIEGN

-633 VTLATNAENKN
+633 VTLATKEDNTN
-644 DLTNID
+644 DLDNID
-650 PDTWTTRKMYSVSG
+650 RDTWTTKKMYSVSG

-679 TAEQN
+679 TAEQDM
-684 LDENSNDYGK
+684 DENSNDYGK

-726 VRGLRGFSCWFKPVN
+726 KRGLRGFSCWFKPVN
-741 GAATKTSL
+741 GEPTKTSL

-758 STDLTDVI
+758 STDLSDVI

>member
-1 MNRFYLNLFSA
+1 MFYLNLFSA

-26 ISAPATSIR
+26 ISAPATSVR

-49 SPVKMKDAPLGASP
+49 SPVKMKDALLGTSS

-70 TGLTLDQI
+70 TGLTLDEI
-78 TACVVDE
+78 TACAVPE
-85 NKFPDDK
+85 NSFPDERA
-92 TKIVFLY
+92 KIVFLY

-122 PISLWVNINDTGL
+122 PISLWVNTNGTGL

-160 RGVFVDRKKNES
+160 RGVFIDRSKNES
-172 VGTHNPWTLE
+172 GWTHNPWTLE
-182 QVTGDTKNS
+182 QVPGDAKNS
-191 FRIYTKVGEAN
+191 FKISTKVGEAN

-209 GVTDQDKNCEAMPM
+209 GVIDQNKNCEAMPI
-223 DVIKN
+223 DEIN
-228 KNLTGYDSWRV
+228 NNNLTGYDLWRV

-244 ILDLQK
+244 ILNLQK

-284 TFGVATDGGAR
+284 
-295 FGLDKLYNTTPK
+295 N
-307 MGADKTYDKNV
+307 
-318 VGDEKTAFGDITY
+318 FGDITY
-331 KGSEDY
+331 KKSDDY

-366 SYVVECKGFSTTSKA
+366 SYVIECKGFSTTSKA
-381 KLFATRLDKDGNEMP
+381 KLFATRLDKNGKEQP
-396 HSLHQ
+396 LSLHQ

-410 SEAEKEALHV
+410 SKAEREALHV
-420 AEQNMDYA
+420 DEQNMDYA

-440 TVLVQIPEPE
+440 TVLVQIPEL

-488 ASRTIDEDLILDEDR
+488 ASKTIDEDLILDEDR
-503 ADLEYLFTCSN
+503 ADLEYLYTCSN

-536 LPVNLSRDQFRQA
+536 LPVNLSRNQFRQA

-558 LSNLTSNEIQFQTV
+558 LSKLTSNEIQFQTV
-572 KMDDDNIADKVL
+572 NMNDDNIADKVL

-596 DMSTSLTPRY
+596 DMSTSFTPHY

-616 TKSHQVVIAGN
+616 TKSHQVVIEGN

-633 VTLATNAENKN
+633 VTLATKEDNTN
-644 DLTNID
+644 DLDNID
-650 PDTWTTRKMYSVSG
+650 RATWTTKKMYSVSG
-664 NGTMEAHG
+664 NGTMKAHG

-679 TAEQN
+679 TAVQE
-684 LDENSNDYGK
+684 LDENSADYGK
-694 YTFTDRNIIAGRDD
+694 YTFTDRNIIEGRDD

-726 VRGLRGFSCWFKPVN
+726 KRGLRGFSCWFKPVN
-741 GAATKTSL
+741 GEPTKTSL

-758 STDLTDVI
+758 STDLSDVI
-766 YFGDNEPKGK
+766 YFGDDEPKGK

-789 RHGSD
+789 RHGFD

>member
-1 MNRFYLNLFSA
+1 MFYLNLFSA

-26 ISAPATSIR
+26 ISASATSVR

-49 SPVKMKDAPLGASP
+49 SPVKMKDALLGVSS

-78 TACVVDE
+78 TACAVTE
-85 NKFPDDK
+85 GTFPDDK
-92 TKIVFLY
+92 AKIVFLY

-122 PISLWVNINDTGL
+122 PMPLWVNTNGTGL
-135 EFAQNLETGQGAL
+135 EFAQNLETGVGSL
-148 LGWVAKDDLEAD
+148 LGWVVNNNLEAD
-160 RGVFVDRKKNES
+160 RGVFIDRKKSET
-172 VGTHNPWTLE
+172 GWTHNPWILE
-182 QVTGDTKNS
+182 EVPGDAKYS
-191 FRIYTKVGEAN
+191 FKIYTKVDGAN

-209 GVTDQDKNCEAMPM
+209 GVTDQDKNCEAMPIE
-223 DVIKN
+223 VIN
-228 KNLTGYDSWRV
+228 NNNLTGYDLWRV

-244 ILDLQK
+244 ILNLQK

-274 NKDISKWKIA
+274 NKDIEKWKIA
-284 TFGVATDGGAR
+284 TFGVATGGGAR

-307 MGADKTYDKNV
+307 VRADKTYDKNV
-318 VGDEKTAFGDITY
+318 VGNEKTAFGDITY
-331 KGSEDY
+331 QGSEDY

-349 KNIRGAIYQD
+349 KNIRGVIYQD

-381 KLFATRLDKDGNEMP
+381 KLFATRLDKDGKEMP

-410 SEAEKEALHV
+410 SEAERTALHV
-420 AEQNMDYA
+420 DEQNMDYA

-450 DEGDYNY
+450 NEGDYNY

-463 IGEDRDDTTPGSGE
+463 IGEDKDDKTPGSGE

-558 LSNLTSNEIQFQTV
+558 LSNLTSNEIQFRTV
-572 KMDDDNIADKVL
+572 NLNDATMADKVL

-606 RALLTETGTG
+606 RALLTETGTN

-633 VTLATNAENKN
+633 VTLATKEDNTN
-644 DLTNID
+644 DLDNID
-650 PDTWTTRKMYSVSG
+650 HDTWTTKKMYSVSG

-694 YTFTDRNIIAGRDD
+694 YTFTDRNIIEGRDD

-726 VRGLRGFSCWFKPVN
+726 KRGLRGFSCWFKPVN

-758 STDLTDVI
+758 STDLSDVI

>member
-1 MNRFYLNLFSA
+1 MNKFCLNMFS
-12 VSRNMAK
+12 VMSHNMAK

-26 ISAPATSIR
+26 ISASATSVR
-35 VTAAPVSSAAVVDD
+35 VTAAPVSSAAVVEDC
-49 SPVKMKDAPLGASP
+49 PVKMKDALPGTST
-63 ITGLADL
+63 ITGIADL

-78 TACVVDE
+78 KACAVE
-85 NKFPDDK
+85 EKTFPDDM

-109 GGYWGTHISLKDY
+109 GGYWGTHIALRDY
-122 PISLWVNINDTGL
+122 PMWLWVNTNGAGL
-135 EFAQNLETGQGAL
+135 EFEQHLDTGNGTL
-148 LGWVAKDDLEAD
+148 LGWVVDDKLDAD
-160 RGVFVDRKKNES
+160 RGVFIDRTKNEDKW
-172 VGTHNPWTLE
+172 THNPWILE
-182 QVTGDTKNS
+182 EVKGDAKNS
-191 FRIYTKVGEAN
+191 FKIFTKVGEEN

-209 GVTDQDKNCEAMPM
+209 DIIDRDNDCEAMPIG
-223 DVIKN
+223 DIEKN
-228 KNLTGYDSWRV
+228 NLTGYDLWRV
-239 FTMEQ
+239 FTMKQVLE
-244 ILDLQK
+244 LQTY
-250 LNSDNMTSSLDISF
+250 NSDHMTSSLDISF
-264 ELLCPGFSRG
+264 KLICPGFSRG
-274 NKDISKWKIA
+274 HTDIEKWTIA
-284 TFGVATDGGAR
+284 PFGIAKDGGAR
-295 FGLDKLYNTTPK
+295 FGLDKLYNTTPRVK
-307 MGADKTYDKNV
+307 EHREYDKNF
-318 VGDEKTAFGDITY
+318 VGKEKTTIGDITY
-331 KGSEDY
+331 QGTEDY

-349 KNIRGAIYQD
+349 KNVRGAMYQD
-359 VKVSRGG
+359 VKVSQGG
-366 SYVVECKGFSTTSKA
+366 SYVVECKGFSTISKA
-381 KLFATRLDKDGNEMP
+381 KLFATRLDSAGKEMP

-410 SEAEKEALHV
+410 SKAEREALHV
-420 AEQNMDYA
+420 DEQNMDYA
-428 GKNFYGSRQYIN
+428 GMNFYGSRQYVN
-440 TVLVQIPEPE
+440 TVLVQIPEL

-457 IRFGLV
+457 IRFGLF
-463 IGEDRDDTTPGSGE
+463 IGDDENDKTPGSGE
-477 WTVFDDFRLLY
+477 WTVVDDFRLLY

-503 ADLEYLFTCSN
+503 EDLEYLSSCSN
-514 NYKNKVLHLKK
+514 NYRNKVLHLKK
-525 TLKTDK
+525 TFKTGK

-536 LPVNLSRDQFRQA
+536 LPVNLSRNQFRQA

-572 KMDDDNIADKVL
+572 NLNDDKIAGKVL
-584 EAYTPY
+584 EAYVPY

-596 DMSTSLTPRY
+596 DMSTSITPPY
-606 RALLTETGTG
+606 KALLTETGTG

-627 HFEIPN
+627 HFVIPN
-633 VTLATNAENKN
+633 VTLATKADNTN
-644 DLTNID
+644 DLDNID
-650 PDTWTTRKMYSVSG
+650 KDTWTTKKMYSVGG

-679 TAEQN
+679 TAVQN
-684 LDENSNDYGK
+684 LDENSADYGK
-694 YTFTDRNIIAGRDD
+694 YTFTDRKIIEGRDN
-708 LAGSYFFDNGTLY
+708 LKGSYFFDNGTLY

-741 GAATKTSL
+741 GAAAKTSL

-758 STDLTDVI
+758 STDLSDVI

>member
-1 MNRFYLNLFSA
+1 MFYLNLFSA

-26 ISAPATSIR
+26 ISAPATSVR

-49 SPVKMKDAPLGASP
+49 SPVKMKDALLGESS

-78 TACVVDE
+78 TACAVKADS
-85 NKFPDDK
+85 FPADRA
-92 TKIVFLY
+92 KIVFLY

-122 PISLWVNINDTGL
+122 PISLWVNTNGTGL

-148 LGWVAKDDLEAD
+148 LGWVANDKLEAD
-160 RGVFVDRKKNES
+160 RGVFVDRTKNES
-172 VGTHNPWTLE
+172 GWTHNPWTLE
-182 QVTGDTKNS
+182 QVTGDAKNS
-191 FRIYTKVGEAN
+191 FKIYTKVGEVN

-209 GVTDQDKNCEAMPM
+209 GVTDQDKNCEAMPI
-223 DVIKN
+223 DVIN
-228 KNLTGYDSWRV
+228 NNLASYDLWRV

-244 ILDLQK
+244 ILNLQK

-274 NKDISKWKIA
+274 NKDISKWNIA
-284 TFGVATDGGAR
+284 TFGVATGGGAR
-295 FGLDKLYNTTPK
+295 FGLDKLYNTTPIVK
-307 MGADKTYDKNV
+307 ENNAYDINV
-318 VGDEKTAFGDITY
+318 VGNEATQFGDITY
-331 KGSEDY
+331 TGSQDY

-381 KLFATRLDKDGNEMP
+381 KLFATRLDKNGKEQP
-396 HSLHQ
+396 LSLHQ

-420 AEQNMDYA
+420 DEQNMDYA

-440 TVLVQIPEPE
+440 TVLVQIPELKG
-450 DEGDYNY
+450 DDYNY

-463 IGEDRDDTTPGSGE
+463 IGENRDDTTPGSGE

-536 LPVNLSRDQFRQA
+536 LPVNLSRNQFRQA

-572 KMDDDNIADKVL
+572 NMNDDNIAGKVL

-596 DMSTSLTPRY
+596 DMSTSFTPHY

-616 TKSHQVVIAGN
+616 TKSHQVVIEGN

-633 VTLATNAENKN
+633 VTLATKEDNTN
-644 DLTNID
+644 DLDNID
-650 PDTWTTRKMYSVSG
+650 RDTWTTKKMYSVSG

-684 LDENSNDYGK
+684 LNEDSKDYGK
-694 YTFTDRNIIAGRDD
+694 YTFTDRKIIKGRDD

-741 GAATKTSL
+741 GEPTKTSL

-758 STDLTDVI
+758 STDLSDVI

>member
-1 MNRFYLNLFSA
+1 MFYLNLFSA

-26 ISAPATSIR
+26 ISAPATSVR

-49 SPVKMKDAPLGASP
+49 SPVKMKDALLGTSS
-63 ITGLADL
+63 ITGIADL

-78 TACVVDE
+78 TACAVTE
-85 NKFPDDK
+85 GTFPDERA
-92 TKIVFLY
+92 KIVFLY

-122 PISLWVNINDTGL
+122 PISLWVNTNGTGL

-244 ILDLQK
+244 ILNLQK

-274 NKDISKWKIA
+274 NKDIEKWKIA
-284 TFGVATDGGAR
+284 TFGVAADGGAR

-307 MGADKTYDKNV
+307 VRTDKTYDKNV
-318 VGDEKTAFGDITY
+318 VGDEKTTFGDITY
-331 KGSEDY
+331 TGSDDY

-381 KLFATRLDKDGNEMP
+381 KLFATRLDKEGNEMP

-410 SEAEKEALHV
+410 SKAEKEALHV

-463 IGEDRDDTTPGSGE
+463 IGKDRDDTTPGSGE

-488 ASRTIDEDLILDEDR
+488 ASKTIDEDLILDEDR
-503 ADLEYLFTCSN
+503 ADLEYLYTCSN
-514 NYKNKVLHLKK
+514 NYRNKVLHLKK

-536 LPVNLSRDQFRQA
+536 LPVNLSRNQFRQA

-572 KMDDDNIADKVL
+572 NMNDETIADKVL

-606 RALLTETGTG
+606 RALLTETDKEP
-616 TKSHQVVIAGN
+616 KSHQVVIAGN

-633 VTLATNAENKN
+633 VTLATKEDNTN
-644 DLTNID
+644 DLDNID
-650 PDTWTTRKMYSVSG
+650 RDTWTTKKMYSVSG

-679 TAEQN
+679 AAEQN
-684 LDENSNDYGK
+684 QDENSNDYGK

-726 VRGLRGFSCWFKPVN
+726 KRGLRGFSCWFKPVN

-758 STDLTDVI
+758 STDLSDVI

-802 YIVNGRKRVV
+802 YIVNGRKCVV

>member
-1 MNRFYLNLFSA
+1 MSMFYLNLFSA

-26 ISAPATSIR
+26 ISAPATSLR

-70 TGLTLDQI
+70 TGLTLEEI
-78 TACVVDE
+78 TACAVTE
-85 NKFPDDK
+85 GTFPDDK
-92 TKIVFLY
+92 AKIVFLY

-122 PISLWVNINDTGL
+122 PISLWVNTNGTGL

-148 LGWVAKDDLEAD
+148 LGWVANNNLEAD
-160 RGVFVDRKKNES
+160 RGVFVDRIKNES
-172 VGTHNPWTLE
+172 GWTHNPWTLE
-182 QVTGDTKNS
+182 KVTGDTKNS
-191 FRIYTKVGEAN
+191 FKISTKVDGAN

-209 GVTDQDKNCEAMPM
+209 GVIDQDKNCEAMPI
-223 DVIKN
+223 DDINN
-228 KNLTGYDSWRV
+228 KNLTGYDLWRV

-244 ILDLQK
+244 ILNLQK
-250 LNSDNMTSSLDISF
+250 LNSDNMTSSLDLSF
-264 ELLCPGFSRG
+264 KLLCPGFSRG

-284 TFGVATDGGAR
+284 TFGVATGGGAR
-295 FGLDKLYNTTPK
+295 FGLDKLYNTTPIVK
-307 MGADKTYDKNV
+307 EDNAYEINV
-318 VGDEKTAFGDITY
+318 VGNKGTKFGDITY
-331 KGSEDY
+331 TGSQDY
-337 MRKLGKYYCADA
+337 MRKLGKYCCVDA

-359 VKVSRGG
+359 VKVESGG
-366 SYVVECKGFSTTSKA
+366 SYVIECKGFSTTSKA

-410 SEAEKEALHV
+410 SETEKEALHV

-440 TVLVQIPEPE
+440 TVLVQIPELK
-450 DEGDYNY
+450 DGNYNY
-457 IRFGLV
+457 IRFGLF
-463 IGEDRDDTTPGSGE
+463 IGEDKADKMPGSGE

-488 ASRTIDEDLILDEDR
+488 ASKTIDEDLILDEDR
-503 ADLEYLFTCSN
+503 ADLEYLYTCSN
-514 NYKNKVLHLKK
+514 NYRNKVLHLKK

-536 LPVNLSRDQFRQA
+536 LPVNLSRNQFRQA

-558 LSNLTSNEIQFQTV
+558 LSNLTSNEIQFKTV
-572 KMDDDNIADKVL
+572 NLNDDNIADKVL

-633 VTLATNAENKN
+633 VTLATKEDNTN
-644 DLTNID
+644 DLDNID
-650 PDTWTTRKMYSVSG
+650 RATWTTRKMYSVSG

-684 LDENSNDYGK
+684 LNENSNDYGK
-694 YTFTDRNIIAGRDD
+694 YTFTDRKIIEGRDD
-708 LAGSYFFDNGTLY
+708 LKGSYFFDNGTLY

-741 GAATKTSL
+741 GEPTKTSL

-758 STDLTDVI
+758 STDLSDVI

>member
-1 MNRFYLNLFSA
+1 MNRFYLNLFS
-12 VSRNMAK
+12 VMSHNMAK

-26 ISAPATSIR
+26 ISASATSIK
-35 VTAAPVSSAAVVDD
+35 VTAAPVSSAAVVDE
-49 SPVKMKDAPLGASP
+49 SPVKMKDAPLGTSS

-70 TGLTLDQI
+70 TGLNLDEI
-78 TACVVDE
+78 TACAVPE
-85 NKFPDDK
+85 NTFPDDK
-92 TKIVFLY
+92 AKIVFLY

-122 PISLWVNINDTGL
+122 PISLWVNTNGTGL

-148 LGWVAKDDLEAD
+148 LGWVANDKLDAD

-182 QVTGDTKNS
+182 QVTGDAKKS
-191 FRIYTKVGEAN
+191 FRIYTKVGGAN

-209 GVTDQDKNCEAMPM
+209 GVTDQDKNCEAMPI

-228 KNLTGYDSWRV
+228 NNLTGYDSWRV
-239 FTMEQ
+239 FTMKQ

-274 NKDISKWKIA
+274 NKDIEKWKIA

-307 MGADKTYDKNV
+307 VIKGNNIYDKNV
-318 VGDEKTAFGDITY
+318 VSGNETTFGDITY
-331 KGSEDY
+331 KGSDDY

-410 SEAEKEALHV
+410 SKAEKEALHV
-420 AEQNMDYA
+420 DEQNMDYA

-440 TVLVQIPEPE
+440 TVLVQIPELKG
-450 DEGDYNY
+450 DDYNY

-463 IGEDRDDTTPGSGE
+463 IGEDRDDTTPESGE

-572 KMDDDNIADKVL
+572 NLNDATMADKVL

-606 RALLTETGTG
+606 KALLTETGTG

-633 VTLATNAENKN
+633 VTLATKEDNTN
-644 DLTNID
+644 DLDNID
-650 PDTWTTRKMYSVSG
+650 RDTWTTKKMYSVSG

-679 TAEQN
+679 AAEQN
-684 LDENSNDYGK
+684 QDENSNDYGK
-694 YTFTDRNIIAGRDD
+694 YTFTDRNIIEGRDD

-758 STDLTDVI
+758 STDLSDVI

>member
-1 MNRFYLNLFSA
+1 MNMFYLNLFSA

-26 ISAPATSIR
+26 ISAPATSVR

-70 TGLTLDQI
+70 TGLTLDEI
-78 TACVVDE
+78 TACAVPEDS
-85 NKFPDDK
+85 FPDNRA
-92 TKIVFLY
+92 KIVFLY

-122 PISLWVNINDTGL
+122 PISLWVNTNGTGL

-148 LGWVAKDDLEAD
+148 LGWVANNNLEAD
-160 RGVFVDRKKNES
+160 RGVFIDRKKSET
-172 VGTHNPWTLE
+172 GWTHNPWTLE
-182 QVTGDTKNS
+182 QVTGDVKNS
-191 FRIYTKVGEAN
+191 FRIYTKVDGAN

-209 GVTDQDKNCEAMPM
+209 GVIDQNKNCEAMPI
-223 DVIKN
+223 DDIKN
-228 KNLTGYDSWRV
+228 NNLADYDLWRV

-274 NKDISKWKIA
+274 NKDISKWNIA
-284 TFGVATDGGAR
+284 TFGVATGGGAR
-295 FGLDKLYNTTPK
+295 FGLDKLYNTTPIVK
-307 MGADKTYDKNV
+307 ENNAYDKNV
-318 VGDEKTAFGDITY
+318 VGNEATQFGDITY
-331 KGSEDY
+331 TGSQDY

-366 SYVVECKGFSTTSKA
+366 SYVIECKGFSTTSKA
-381 KLFATRLDKDGNEMP
+381 KLFATRLDKNGKEQP
-396 HSLHQ
+396 LSLHQ

-410 SEAEKEALHV
+410 SEAERAALHV
-420 AEQNMDYA
+420 DEQNMDYA

-440 TVLVQIPEPE
+440 TVLVQIPEL

-488 ASRTIDEDLILDEDR
+488 ASKTIDEDLILDEDR
-503 ADLEYLFTCSN
+503 ADLEYLFKCSN

-558 LSNLTSNEIQFQTV
+558 LSNLTSNEIQFKTV
-572 KMDDDNIADKVL
+572 KMDDDKMAGKVL

-596 DMSTSLTPRY
+596 DMSTSFTPPY

-616 TKSHQVVIAGN
+616 TKSHQVVIEGN

-633 VTLATNAENKN
+633 VTLATKEDNTN
-644 DLTNID
+644 DLDNID
-650 PDTWTTRKMYSVSG
+650 RDTWTTRKMYSVSG

-679 TAEQN
+679 TAEQE

-694 YTFTDRNIIAGRDD
+694 YTFTDRKIIEGRDD
-708 LAGSYFFDNGTLY
+708 LKGSYFFDNGTLY

-741 GAATKTSL
+741 GEPTKTSL

-758 STDLTDVI
+758 STDLSDVI